1 MWCRCCTTPML
12 LGFSAKEW
20 RSLILTKLLGPISS
34 MSPLVHYWL
43 GDYKCP
49 AIPGLNV
56 FLTTTVAF
64 QAVSGI
70 YIFAIGGLG
79 PLESGQSECS
89 KARYRMANVFSVF
102 GLYAIS
108 IWGIFLAA
116 GRATTAAAAN
126 IGKNGNVED
135 LISSEADTCDFDFY
149 LCGYLNAAI
158 PFVLITVLILLV
170 ASVYGMTGTTDL
182 EVAADCSRW
191 RSNPLWSRVHGRDF
205 EPADTTFSDRAERKV
220 AL

>member
-1 MWCRCCTTPML
+1 
-12 LGFSAKEW
+12 
-20 RSLILTKLLGPISS
+20 
-34 MSPLVHYWL
+34 
-43 GDYKCP
+43 
-49 AIPGLNV
+49 
-56 FLTTTVAF
+56 
-64 QAVSGI
+64 
-70 YIFAIGGLG
+70 
-79 PLESGQSECS
+79 
-89 KARYRMANVFSVF
+89 MANVFSVF

-149 LCGYLNAAI
+149 LCGYLNAVI